1 MSCRMEK
8 AKTPDAAVGEHQIN
22 KSEDISLQVT
32 VAKAQA
38 LSLPDTWAYIRY
50 AEKGRRSPMG

>member
-1 MSCRMEK
+1 MEK

-50 AEKGRRSPMG
+50 AQKGRRSPMG